1 MLANIGHTDL
11 VWVQLAARVLMS
23 IFYAVMALGLI
34 KDFRLV
40 AGLMHEKRVPIPTV
54 LLPVTIVLWVAGAA
68 GLLFAPFYRVAVLG
82 LIVLT
87 LLVTV
92 VIHDF
97 WRAPPDQFANEFQ
110 HFLKNVA
117 IVAGLLAILGT

>member
-1 MLANIGHTDL
+1 MLASIGHAEL
-11 VWVQLAARVLMS
+11 VWVQLAARLLMC

-34 KDFRLV
+34 KDFQLV
-40 AGLMHEKRVPIPTV
+40 VGLMHEKRVPIPTV
-54 LLPVTIVLWVAGAA
+54 LLPIAIAVWLGGAA
-68 GLLFAPFYRVAVLG
+68 GLLFAPLYRGAVLC

-92 VIHDF
+92 VMHDF

-110 HFLKNVA
+110 HFLKNIA
-117 IVAGLLAILGT
+117 IIAGLLAILGT